1 MKLKDFD
8 LERFLA
14 GDEAIT
20 RNGKKILEYHLFKS
34 NINKPLF
41 VLIEGNDH
49 LTSLN
54 KYGKHYDEDI
64 GSPYDLFMV
73 PKTKKVWIA
82 IDRFRA
88 CDHVHEVSNAYDS
101 QRKLLE
107 SEISYTI
114 PGKYI
119 IKEIEIEV

>member
-73 PKTKKVWIA
+73 PKTKKLWIGIHKEQDEHGNHIA
-82 IDRFRA
+82 SA
-88 CDHVHEVSNAYDS
+88 AGNS
-101 QRKLLE
+101 LE
-107 SEISYTI
+107 ITKMYLNE
-114 PGKYI
+114 KYWI